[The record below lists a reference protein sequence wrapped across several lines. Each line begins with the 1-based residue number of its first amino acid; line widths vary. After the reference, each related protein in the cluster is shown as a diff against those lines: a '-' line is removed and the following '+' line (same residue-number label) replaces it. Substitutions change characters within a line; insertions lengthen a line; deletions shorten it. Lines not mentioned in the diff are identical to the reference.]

1 MNLNEQNINISKP
14 KLLNETQYNLFEC
27 ANLSEY
33 DGKCYD
39 TLMQVNENDLAVY
52 RKKPFTSETNHILS
66 KRLRNKQRPLSPEHP
81 SEVVFQ
87 YHTESEFIPSK
98 VQRKKGKNKLV
109 IETNEK
115 NQTNSEPIVKR
126 KIFAPYSIS
135 LPINAS
141 QLIFRGVCYRLGDIV
156 GLVDRQ
162 DGKTYYAQ
170 IRGFLRDQYAEPSA
184 VITWLLPSADAP
196 EIEFDPATYY
206 YGPIEDRPRKLECLK
221 WICRAPNDFFQSW
234 TVTSESS
241 KGYVWRNKSIPY
253 SRAEQLS
260 IEQCKKIIYE
270 PIFIDVPQKMTGTK
284 TEILDGNHLQ
294 TKIFK

>member
-1 MNLNEQNINISKP
+1 M
-14 KLLNETQYNLFEC
+14 
-27 ANLSEY
+27 
-33 DGKCYD
+33 
-39 TLMQVNENDLAVY
+39 
-52 RKKPFTSETNHILS
+52 
-66 KRLRNKQRPLSPEHP
+66 
-81 SEVVFQ
+81 
-87 YHTESEFIPSK
+87 
-98 VQRKKGKNKLV
+98 V

-284 TEILDGNHLQ
+284 TEILDGKQFANEDIQIAMGYESKSDYALAQ
-294 TKIFK
+294 IIKIMECNKYHETGHTSNISNPIT